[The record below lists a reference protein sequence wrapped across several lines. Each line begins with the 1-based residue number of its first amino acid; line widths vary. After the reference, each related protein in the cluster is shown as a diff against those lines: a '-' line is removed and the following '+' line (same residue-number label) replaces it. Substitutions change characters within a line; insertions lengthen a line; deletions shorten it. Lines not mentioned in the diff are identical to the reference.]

1 MDWYYAIE
9 KERKG
14 PFSEDEFK
22 TLVESNEVTNETLV
36 WNSTMADWDKYGN
49 LSKPGDLP
57 VRSQETDDT
66 RKKCV
71 ECYMSYP
78 QTDMVRFENSW
89 VCRDCKN
96 IFVQKIKEGIQT
108 DEYRY
113 AGFWIRFGAKLI
125 DGIIITVVFLLIVVA
140 LGAIASFTD
149 RNDEAAYRLIG
160 SLFYLFYY
168 GITIFYYVFFV
179 GKYSA
184 TPGKMACG
192 IKIITP
198 ETDRVSYGK
207 AFGRYLSE
215 ILSQLIIYIGY
226 IMVAW
231 DKEKKGLHD
240 IICNTRV
247 VYK

>member
-1 MDWYYAIE
+1 MDWYYALENE
-9 KERKG
+9 KKG

-22 TLVESNEVTNETLV
+22 NLVESNEVTNETLV

-57 VRSQETDDT
+57 VRSQVTDDT

-71 ECYMSYP
+71 ECHMSYP
-78 QTDMVRFENSW
+78 QTDMVSFENSW

-96 IFVQKIKEGIQT
+96 IFVQKIKEGIKT
-108 DEYRY
+108 EEYKY

-125 DGIIITVVFLLIVVA
+125 DGFIMMFIYLLFSFILVGLMSSVDRTSGSANMIVV
-140 LGAIASFTD
+140 LVT
-149 RNDEAAYRLIG
+149 L
-160 SLFYLFYY
+160 LQY
-168 GITIFYYVFFV
+168 GTAIFYYVYFV

-198 ETDRVSYGK
+198 ETGRVSYLK

-215 ILSQLIIYIGY
+215 ILSYIILCIGY

-247 VYK
+247 IYKK